1 MAETKMVP
9 TKPMSWPQQQAI
21 LTDRNVNFMKTVKLI
36 LWNADEARERALL
49 LTTAGYS
56 VDAKIPSGLKSVQ
69 LLQENPPDAV
79 VIDLARLPSQGR
91 DIGLLLRQYK
101 QTRNVPLVFVDGD
114 LIKVER
120 IKKLLPDAIYAR
132 WTNILS
138 SLKNGIDHP
147 PLDPVRARSV
157 FDAYAG
163 TSLTKKLG
171 IKPRSIVVLACAPRA
186 FKKKLDPLPENVRVT
201 NRPSKSRDLTLWFI
215 RSQKEFNRMLRP
227 MITMIGNG
235 RVWIVWPK
243 KNGPLSSNL
252 TQPIIRAAGLSQGL
266 VDYKICSIDDAWSAL
281 LFTKRKLT

>member
-1 MAETKMVP
+1 
-9 TKPMSWPQQQAI
+9 
-21 LTDRNVNFMKTVKLI
+21 MKNVKLI
-36 LWNADEARERALL
+36 LWNAEEAQERAMVLSA
-49 LTTAGYS
+49 AGYS
-56 VDAKIPSGLKSVQ
+56 VDARIPSGLKSVQ

-147 PLDPVRARSV
+147 PLQPVRAKSI

-171 IKPRSIVVLACAPRA
+171 IKPSTIVVLACAPRGL
-186 FKKKLDPLPENVRVT
+186 KKKLEPLPENVRVT
-201 NRPSKSRDLTLWFI
+201 NRPSKSRDLTLWFA

-227 MITMIGNG
+227 MIAMIGEG
-235 RVWIVWPK
+235 RLWIAWPK
-243 KNGPLSSNL
+243 KNGPLSTDL
-252 TQPIIRAAGLSQGL
+252 TQPIVRTACLSQGL
-266 VDYKICSIDDAWSAL
+266 VDYKICSIDDTWSAL
-281 LFTKRKLT
+281 LFTKRKQA